1 MKSKKKKKKRS
12 YTSFLVVSVI
22 AVRLW
27 AIVGAVFFWLLGGRT
42 VGSLDR

>member
-1 MKSKKKKKKRS
+1 MLSSDSALKRS
-12 YTSFLVVSVI
+12 YTSFLIVSVI

-27 AIVGAVFFWLLGGRT
+27 AIVSAVFFWLLGGRA